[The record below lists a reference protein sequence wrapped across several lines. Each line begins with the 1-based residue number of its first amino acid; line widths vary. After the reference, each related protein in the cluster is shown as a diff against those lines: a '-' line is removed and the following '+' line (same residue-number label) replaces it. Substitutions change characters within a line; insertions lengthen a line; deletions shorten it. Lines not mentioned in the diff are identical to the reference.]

1 MRNRHG
7 GATDKGHPTNNG
19 HPASGGSLSRAV
31 LHIDVGQDWRRCGAD
46 DGGCGVLLPITQHV
60 CPRCGRV
67 TREDLIP
74 LDVRRLIPTHD
85 GYELAVSV
93 LRGVWRRP
101 DAIPPKAPRG
111 ESPPPAPIAAPPMAT
126 ISIS

>member
-1 MRNRHG
+1 MRNRRG
-7 GATDKGHPTNNG
+7 EATNKGR
-19 HPASGGSLSRAV
+19 PASGDSLSQSV

-93 LRGVWRRP
+93 LRGVWRRA
-101 DAIPPKAPRG
+101 DAIPPPRSRRG
-111 ESPPPAPIAAPPMAT
+111 EAAASETAVAAPMAT
-126 ISIS
+126 MVIR

>member
-1 MRNRHG
+1 MRNGHG
-7 GATDKGHPTNNG
+7 GAANNG
-19 HPASGGSLSRAV
+19 HPESGGSLGQAA

-93 LRGVWRRP
+93 LRGAWRRT
-101 DAIPPKAPRG
+101 AALTPPRSERA
-111 ESPPPAPIAAPPMAT
+111 ETAAETAAETVLTAPMARMVT
-126 ISIS
+126 R